1 MSSTTAWYLET
12 RAQNLALMH
21 LTRRDDLA
29 KKLTNREIEKIISK
43 VNAWYDG
50 NEAVQAT
57 A

>member
-1 MSSTTAWYLET
+1 
-12 RAQNLALMH
+12 MH